1 MSSPATS
8 LECITLGS
16 EMVEFDEDEGRSQG
30 VMVSSAV
37 KSSWTTYLSEVRVRV
52 IFNICQTNS
61 RKPGGPYNSIFG

>member
-16 EMVEFDEDEGRSQG
+16 EMVEFDEERSQG

-52 IFNICQTNS
+52 IFIICRTNS
-61 RKPGGPYNSIFG
+61 RKPAGPYSSIFG